1 MELPST
7 KPYLL
12 RAIWEW
18 CCDNGFTPHIAVEV
32 DERTRV
38 PREFVRSGQIVLN
51 LGPSAVTSAAGA
63 HAVGELVKPAS
74 VIATH
79 VNEGATTDG
88 KVRPASRTAAFAGM
102 VKGRP
107 VYLALS
113 GRTMEFDGDGRC
125 TSGCAQP

>member
-1 MELPST
+1 METSREKVAIPTTLQGGSELAQVE
-7 KPYLL
+7 KWQGQVAELGNL
-12 RAIWEW
+12 VSERAMTGE
-18 CCDNGFTPHIAVEV
+18 TML
-32 DERTRV
+32 
-38 PREFVRSGQIVLN
+38 LN

-63 HAVGELVKPAS
+63 YAVGELVKPAS